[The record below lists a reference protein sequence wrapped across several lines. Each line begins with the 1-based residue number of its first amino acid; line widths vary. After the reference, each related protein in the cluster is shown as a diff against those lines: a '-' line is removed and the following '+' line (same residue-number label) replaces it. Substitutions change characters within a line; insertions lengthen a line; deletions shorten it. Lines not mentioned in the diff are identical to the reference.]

1 MVSVGVCKTQRS
13 ALWEFLP
20 FSVMVLYLITLYI
33 FFFSAVIPTDR
44 DAESGGDREELYSRP
59 VDKGHILNIQ
69 TTEHT

>member
-1 MVSVGVCKTQRS
+1 
-13 ALWEFLP
+13 
-20 FSVMVLYLITLYI
+20 MVLYLITLYI